1 MKKTLLGL
9 LAVSGLLAL
18 APTKLSAQDFGFE
31 VSVGPGYYGGG
42 RCAPRYDEGQPAYGY
57 YRPTY
62 YRRYY
67 YRHYYDRPA
76 YASPYYQGYYHR
88 GHRCHHEE
96 DED

>member
-1 MKKTLLGL
+1 MKKTLLWL

-18 APTKLSAQDFGFE
+18 VPTQSRAQDYGFE
-31 VSVGPGYYGGG
+31 VSVAPSYYGGG
-42 RCAPRYDEGQPAYGY
+42 HCAPRYDEEGPAYYY

-67 YRHYYDRPA
+67 YRHYYYRPA

-88 GHRCHHEE
+88 GRHCHHDE

>member
-18 APTKLSAQDFGFE
+18 VPTPSSAQDFGFE
-31 VSVGPGYYGGG
+31 VSVGPRYYGGG
-42 RCAPRYDEGQPAYGY
+42 HCAPRYEEDQPAYGDYRPPY
-57 YRPTY
+57 YRH
-62 YRRYY
+62 YY
-67 YRHYYDRPA
+67 YRHYDYRPA